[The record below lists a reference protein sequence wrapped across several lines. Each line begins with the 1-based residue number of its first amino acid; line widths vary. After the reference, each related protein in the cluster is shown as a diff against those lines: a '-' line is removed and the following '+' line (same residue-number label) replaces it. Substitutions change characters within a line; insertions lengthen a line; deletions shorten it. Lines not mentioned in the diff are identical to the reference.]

1 LAAKILA
8 GGKLDPVDI
17 TARNEGFFAPDLVQE
32 AGVGARA
39 LPARD
44 HTLSLAGSAILHGL
58 ALALIPLLA
67 PQHGTETTGKGLGL
81 VPVEVEL
88 DWNRASPAAKPTQAV
103 HAPTGGAPEAPPLAD
118 ALASKLE
125 ALAKLRAPGPDAPSE
140 GDSSRA
146 ASMLPSSASSPGP
159 AGMYG
164 LKDFVLDQVERHW
177 NLNLANLK
185 DADYSVPVR
194 VKITKTGEVLKAELV
209 GDSRSGDPHYD
220 EVAISARN
228 AVLASSPLALPAGQY
243 ADVMD
248 MVIYMN
254 PRDTLR

>member
-1 LAAKILA
+1 M
-8 GGKLDPVDI
+8 DVI
-17 TARNEGFFAPDLVQE
+17 TRNEGFFAPDPVVE
-32 AGVGARA
+32 VGAVPRA
-39 LPARD
+39 LPGRD

-58 ALALIPLLA
+58 ALALILLLA

-81 VPVEVEL
+81 VPVEIEL
-88 DWNRASPAAKPTQAV
+88 DWNRASPAAKPTQAAL
-103 HAPTGGAPEAPPLAD
+103 APTGGAPEAPPITD

-146 ASMLPSSASSPGP
+146 ASMLPSSASSPGQ

-185 DADYSVPVR
+185 DADYSIPVR
-194 VKITKTGEVLKAELV
+194 VKITKTGEVLKAELI

-243 ADVMD
+243 DDVMD

>member
-1 LAAKILA
+1 MAI
-8 GGKLDPVDI
+8 I
-17 TARNEGFFAPDLVQE
+17 ARNEGFFSPDPIEE
-32 AGVGARA
+32 AGALSRA
-39 LPARD
+39 LLGRD
-44 HTLSLAGSAILHGL
+44 HTLSLAGSTVLHVLAI
-58 ALALIPLLA
+58 ALIVVLA
-67 PQHGTETTGKGLGL
+67 PHYGTETAGKALDL
-81 VPVEVEL
+81 IPIEVEL
-88 DWNRASPAAKPTQAV
+88 DWNRASPAAKPTQAAL
-103 HAPTGGAPEAPPLAD
+103 APTGGAPEAPPITD

-125 ALAKLRAPGPDAPSE
+125 ALAKLRASGPGAPSE

-146 ASMLPSSASSPGP
+146 ASMLPSSASSPGQ

-177 NLNLANLK
+177 NLNLTNLK
-185 DADYSVPVR
+185 DADYSIPVR

-209 GDSRSGDPHYD
+209 GDSGSGDPHYD

-243 ADVMD
+243 DDVMD

>member
-1 LAAKILA
+1 
-8 GGKLDPVDI
+8 VDI
-17 TARNEGFFAPDLVQE
+17 TARSEGFFVRDLVEE
-32 AGVGARA
+32 AGAVARV
-39 LPARD
+39 LPGRD
-44 HTLSLAGSAILHGL
+44 HTLSLTGSTALHVLAI
-58 ALALIPLLA
+58 ALLVVLA
-67 PQHGTETTGKGLGL
+67 PRYGTETAGKGLGP

-88 DWNRASPAAKPTQAV
+88 DWNRAAPAAKPTQAAL
-103 HAPTGGAPEAPPLAD
+103 APSGGVPEAPPVTD
-118 ALASKLE
+118 VLASKLE
-125 ALAKLRAPGPDAPSE
+125 ALAKLRAPGPDAPSK

-146 ASMLPSSASSPGP
+146 ASMLPSSASSPGQ

-164 LKDFVLDQVERHW
+164 LKDFILDQVERHW

-194 VKITKTGEVLKAELV
+194 VKITKTGEVLNAELI

-243 ADVMD
+243 DDVID

>member
-1 LAAKILA
+1 
-8 GGKLDPVDI
+8 VDI
-17 TARNEGFFAPDLVQE
+17 VARNEGFLAAEFVEE
-32 AGVGARA
+32 AVVGSRTT
-39 LPARD
+39 PSRD
-44 HTLSLAGSAILHGL
+44 RTLSLAGSTVLHVLAI
-58 ALALIPLLA
+58 ALIVVLA
-67 PQHGTETTGKGLGL
+67 PQYGTETAGKALGL

-88 DWNRASPAAKPTQAV
+88 DWNRASPAAKPTQAAL
-103 HAPTGGAPEAPPLAD
+103 APTGGAPEAPPITD

-125 ALAKLRAPGPDAPSE
+125 ALAKLRAPGPNAPSE

-146 ASMLPSSASSPGP
+146 ASMLPSSASSPGQ

-185 DADYSVPVR
+185 DADYSIPVR
-194 VKITKTGEVLKAELV
+194 VKIAKTGEVLKAEPI

-243 ADVMD
+243 DDVMD
-248 MVIYMN
+248 MLIYMN